1 MKSSQLQAMDAHET
15 GVLPSCNKGR
25 LANSPL
31 KTWSRKVRGAVSLG
45 AVLMIGAGCGTSTA
59 PSQNSQTET
68 KPAAPAVPDDIQA
81 AADAFLGKET
91 TVLTFGDLAKTGNR
105 QFLAANV
112 VPKTPKN
119 SLPGTIVTRAVLAE
133 ESGGSWHEL
142 VRCDEHLKNEKGYLG
157 GSPIEAV
164 AGWRIQFENNAIE
177 GFHLYL
183 TPVKGTDD
191 PHVLPLAVRWNEKVK
206 RYQTLDRNYEHFV
219 PEATSLGPARSHL

>member
-1 MKSSQLQAMDAHET
+1 MKITEQYDLHAHET
-15 GVLPSCNKGR
+15 ESPPSCNEGR
-25 LANSPL
+25 LANSAL
-31 KTWSRKVRGAVSLG
+31 KTWLGVAAGVFSLT
-45 AVLMIGAGCGTSTA
+45 AALMIGVSCGTSTA
-59 PSQNSQTET
+59 PSQNAQTET
-68 KPAAPAVPDDIQA
+68 KPAEPAIPDDIQVA
-81 AADAFLGKET
+81 ANAFLGKET

-164 AGWRIQFENNAIE
+164 AGWRVQFEQNAIE

-183 TPVKGTDD
+183 TPVKGNND
-191 PHVLPLAVRWNEKVK
+191 PHVLPLAVRWNDKVK
-206 RYQTLDRNYEHFV
+206 RYQSLDRNYEHFV
-219 PEATSLGPARSHL
+219 PEATSLGTARSHL

>member
-1 MKSSQLQAMDAHET
+1 MKITQQSDLSAYET
-15 GVLPSCNKGR
+15 GSLPSCSKGR
-25 LANSPL
+25 LAISPL
-31 KTWSRKVRGAVSLG
+31 KTWLGKSAAAFSLAAAVVMG
-45 AVLMIGAGCGTSTA
+45 VGCGTSTTQ
-59 PSQNSQTET
+59 SQDAQTEA

-157 GSPIEAV
+157 GSPIEPV
-164 AGWRIQFENNAIE
+164 AGWRIQFE
-177 GFHLYL
+177 
-183 TPVKGTDD
+183 
-191 PHVLPLAVRWNEKVK
+191 
-206 RYQTLDRNYEHFV
+206 Q
-219 PEATSLGPARSHL
+219 